1 VEWARMENRSV
12 LQWDKEDCAAA
23 GLVKFDLLGLGMLS
37 AIHYCIDL
45 IADYHGV
52 QIDLATLP
60 QDDAVYEMLCR
71 ADTVGVFQVE
81 SRAQMATLPRLKP
94 RCFYDIVVEVALIR
108 PGPIQGGSVHPY
120 IRRRNGKEPVTYL
133 HPLLEKSLKKTLGVP
148 LFQEQLMQMAIDVAG
163 FTAAEADKLRQAMG
177 SKRSVER
184 MEALKARLYEGM
196 AVRGITGPIADQI
209 WEKLVA
215 FSSFGFPESHS
226 VSFAYLVYSS
236 SYLKHYYPAAFL
248 AALLNAQPM
257 GFWAPRTLV
266 MDARRHGVKVLG
278 VDINA
283 SSDKATLET
292 FKGDVAVRVG
302 IGYVRTIGEDLA
314 ETIALGRPYS
324 DMEDLSRRCDLKV
337 PQMEALA
344 TAGAFDCFGLTRR
357 EALWA
362 AGVVARSKENQL
374 ANVVTGAEPPTLPGM
389 TAIEQASA
397 DFWST
402 SLSPDS
408 SPVEFVRPALKKK
421 GVLSAL
427 DLETATPNRTV
438 KVGGVVTHRQKPAT
452 AGGTIFVS
460 LEDETG
466 LINVICQKQVWA
478 RYKKVATTSKALL
491 ITGRLERYDGVVNLL
506 ASKIEPLSLTIA
518 SELKARDFR

>member
-1 VEWARMENRSV
+1 
-12 LQWDKEDCAAA
+12 
-23 GLVKFDLLGLGMLS
+23 
-37 AIHYCIDL
+37 
-45 IADYHGV
+45 
-52 QIDLATLP
+52 
-60 QDDAVYEMLCR
+60 
-71 ADTVGVFQVE
+71 
-81 SRAQMATLPRLKP
+81 
-94 RCFYDIVVEVALIR
+94 
-108 PGPIQGGSVHPY
+108 
-120 IRRRNGKEPVTYL
+120 
-133 HPLLEKSLKKTLGVP
+133 
-148 LFQEQLMQMAIDVAG
+148 
-163 FTAAEADKLRQAMG
+163 
-177 SKRSVER
+177 
-184 MEALKARLYEGM
+184 
-196 AVRGITGPIADQI
+196 
-209 WEKLVA
+209 
-215 FSSFGFPESHS
+215 
-226 VSFAYLVYSS
+226 
-236 SYLKHYYPAAFL
+236 
-248 AALLNAQPM
+248 
-257 GFWAPRTLV
+257 
-266 MDARRHGVKVLG
+266 
-278 VDINA
+278 
-283 SSDKATLET
+283 
-292 FKGDVAVRVG
+292 VG

-344 TAGAFDCFGLTRR
+344 TAGAFDCFGLSRR

-374 ANVVTGAEPPTLPGM
+374 ANVVTGAEPPQLPGM

-506 ASKIEPLSLTIA
+506 ASKIEPLSLTMA